1 MSQIIQISNFFRYQ
15 NPIKFNLKFLTKIF
29 ILLLFAPSV
38 LFAQST
44 LSERNKTVEISG
56 LTFSFDE
63 FSIIPN
69 SLIIY
74 LEDSIVISSEKY
86 LLNEIDA
93 NITGIIISLAHVL
106 DLKVIAEGVENAQ
119 QMKFLESK
127 GCDIAQ
133 GYLISEPISAKDFA
147 QAFLLNRSNRDK

>member
-1 MSQIIQISNFFRYQ
+1 M
-15 NPIKFNLKFLTKIF
+15 KLLTKIF
-29 ILLLFAPSV
+29 ILLLFTPSV

-44 LSERNKTVEISG
+44 LSERNKTVEISE

-74 LEDSIVISSEKY
+74 LEDSTLVSSEKY

-93 NITGIIISLAHVL
+93 N
-106 DLKVIAEGVENAQ
+106 LK
-119 QMKFLESK
+119 FTDSS
-127 GCDIAQ
+127 
-133 GYLISEPISAKDFA
+133 Y
-147 QAFLLNRSNRDK
+147 